1 MQINYEKVVKM
12 MCSIMNMESF
22 SEILSQL
29 VFALV
34 SFFVILSFCVLFL
47 AILFDFLLFV
57 TLWFSSYSRNTFYP
71 TRYFNISL

>member
-1 MQINYEKVVKM
+1 MQINYKKVVKM

-47 AILFDFLLFV
+47 AFI
-57 TLWFSSYSRNTFYP
+57 WFSSICYLVVF
-71 TRYFNISL
+71 